1 MLSFLYV
8 HDSCLGSQYKYIHE
22 TEKQLNKEP
31 FNTCDWFLYN
41 KLSIYFGEDK
51 TKSVHFAIKF
61 WA

>member
-31 FNTCDWFLYN
+31 FNTCDWFVYN
-41 KLSIYFGEDK
+41 TLSIYFGEDK